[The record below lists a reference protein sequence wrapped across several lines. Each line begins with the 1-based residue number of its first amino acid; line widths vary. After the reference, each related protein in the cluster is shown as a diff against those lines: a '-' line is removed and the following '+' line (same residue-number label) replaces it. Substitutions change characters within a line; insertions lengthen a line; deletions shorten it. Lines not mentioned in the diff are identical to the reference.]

1 MADLK
6 AIGSKPLVNDE
17 LFDFFKSTY
26 SIHLSRDYFNTL
38 IELVYSFNDR
48 AYSGKVRATEL
59 FSFLNILRLLD
70 ANLKH
75 MKGCRLSLDKILNSE
90 DLANTKKMND
100 EILAQLKPFED
111 SKGKADD
118 QLTTEEIVQLYIV
131 QRAKEIHET
140 LYECFDAETAL
151 QKLQTLDAKFAESDN
166 QQSRATSQALLQ
178 LLSDQKS
185 LSELF
190 SGSLTDIESTRKIF
204 AKICTSVSNSFK
216 GRI

>member
-1 MADLK
+1 MDDDLNTSSHKEGSKSLTYDSGIKDIHETTFGVILSVIGCFALISMADLK

-75 MKGCRLSLDKILNSE
+75 MKCCRLSLDKILNSE

-151 QKLQTLDAKFAESDN
+151 
-166 QQSRATSQALLQ
+166 
-178 LLSDQKS
+178 
-185 LSELF
+185 
-190 SGSLTDIESTRKIF
+190 
-204 AKICTSVSNSFK
+204 
-216 GRI
+216 